1 MSGLALDTKA
11 GLLKGGDGGP
21 AVVPGKPAESRLLA
35 AIRYT
40 DPDLQM
46 PPAGKLS
53 DSVIADFETW
63 IASGAPD
70 PRTGPSTAAPGPA
83 PLKSMSIADG
93 RNWWA
98 FQPVHE
104 LPAPSTKGAW
114 PQTKIDS
121 FILAKLVEKKL
132 VPSPACLARR

>member
-1 MSGLALDTKA
+1 MLLLCAAAFAQAPDTAFFETKIRPVLVAKCYGCHASTLASPMSGLALDTKA
-11 GLLKGGDGGP
+11 GVLKGGDGGTV
-21 AVVPGKPAESRLLA
+21 VVPGKPADSRLLA

-70 PRTGPSTAAPGPA
+70 PRTGPSTAPRAP
-83 PLKSMSIADG
+83 
-93 RNWWA
+93 
-98 FQPVHE
+98 
-104 LPAPSTKGAW
+104 
-114 PQTKIDS
+114 
-121 FILAKLVEKKL
+121 
-132 VPSPACLARR
+132 RR